1 MTDLSQHF
9 NTAKLLRYSL
19 PMMAMM
25 LLTSC
30 YGIVDGLFVSNFVGK
45 TAFASV
51 TIVMPFVMIL
61 STVGM
66 MMGSGG
72 SALVG
77 RLLGAKRD
85 AEANAAFS
93 LIAWPTFGIGIV
105 AAVLGITFMDP
116 IVRLLGAND
125 AMAELA
131 SLYGRIA
138 FLSMPMFML
147 QYTFEVFAAT
157 SGKPQLGLYSAIVA
171 GIVNIALDALFLA
184 VLGWGVVGAAA
195 ATAIAE
201 YTAAGLLLVIF
212 LRGKAGMLRLGRPSR
227 DLRVLAKA
235 SYNGV
240 SEMVGSMAASVVAV
254 VYNLQLM
261 AYIGENG
268 VAAYGAIE
276 YIAML
281 FGAVLGGYVEGTAP
295 LMSYQHGAEND
306 VEKRSLLRHGIAF
319 MIAGGIGMCVLSQLL
334 AYPLAY
340 AFTSYDAELLS
351 LTQTAFRIYSIAFIF
366 MGFTMLASSV
376 FTALG
381 NGTIS
386 AVIAFVHTGI
396 FEIGSVLL
404 LPALFGP
411 TSIWWAICVAEIA
424 ATALSAALLMKFGG
438 RYGLRR
444 GGSPT

>member
-93 LIAWPTFGIGIV
+93 LIAWTTFGIGIV
-105 AAVLGITFMDP
+105 AAVLGIMFMDP

-319 MIAGGIGMCVLSQLL
+319 MIAGGIGMCALSQLL
-334 AYPLAY
+334 AYPPRVRLHRLRCRTPLAHPNGIPDLQHRVY
-340 AFTSYDAELLS
+340 LHGLHDA
-351 LTQTAFRIYSIAFIF
+351 RFIRF
-366 MGFTMLASSV
+366 HRAGEWDDIGGHRLRAYRHIRDWLGAALAS
-376 FTALG
+376 
-381 NGTIS
+381 
-386 AVIAFVHTGI
+386 
-396 FEIGSVLL
+396 
-404 LPALFGP
+404 
-411 TSIWWAICVAEIA
+411 AIRTDEHLV
-424 ATALSAALLMKFGG
+424 G
-438 RYGLRR
+438 YLRR
-444 GGSPT
+444 RNRRDST